1 MPTLLAFALLLIFIL
16 NVYATLRLYLSP
28 LFEPRQK
35 WPQLGMVWLLPVLG
49 ALLVI
54 HFCREPR
61 PGRDSAAY
69 SADYGVDSG
78 DLGLGSFSSSDCS
91 AGDSGGSCGGGDGG
105 GGGD

>member
-1 MPTLLAFALLLIFIL
+1 MRTLLALALLLVFIL

-54 HFCREPR
+54 HFSRESR
-61 PGRDSAAY
+61 PGRDSVAY
-69 SADYGVDSG
+69 SADYGTDSG
-78 DLGLGSFSSSDCS
+78 DLGLGSFSSGNCS
-91 AGDSGGSCGGGDGG
+91 AGDSGGDCGGSDGG